1 ATTNV
6 SGLSAYRLML
16 RRSSSIRNAG
26 GRSCWCRSRY
36 SAISSSA
43 FGVGPANTLVK
54 NRCHNE
60 MPRLTTGAS
69 IYKEEAGI
77 ALSRQPHLEHPYR
90 GFYLDDVMGI
100 TKRSIVRNSCVTPR
114 ALCKPGWLMTSRFPC
129 ACLSR
134 FFSARARAPQ
144 LFQPTKQKAL
154 APILFPRPLPP
165 QWLRQTNVWRGV
177 TSPHGSQK
185 RLRSVKSA
193 TRGA

>member
-1 ATTNV
+1 METSGKQPQPNV

-60 MPRLTTGAS
+60 MPRLTAGAS
-69 IYKEEAGI
+69 IDKEEAGI
-77 ALSRQPHLEHPYR
+77 ALSRQHPFHTYTHIA

-100 TKRSIVRNSCVTPR
+100 TKRSIVRNSCR
-114 ALCKPGWLMTSRFPC
+114 RSKKPW
-129 ACLSR
+129 
-134 FFSARARAPQ
+134 
-144 LFQPTKQKAL
+144 
-154 APILFPRPLPP
+154 APILLPRPLQP

-177 TSPHGSQK
+177 TSPHVSQM

-193 TRGA
+193 MMAPEKVD